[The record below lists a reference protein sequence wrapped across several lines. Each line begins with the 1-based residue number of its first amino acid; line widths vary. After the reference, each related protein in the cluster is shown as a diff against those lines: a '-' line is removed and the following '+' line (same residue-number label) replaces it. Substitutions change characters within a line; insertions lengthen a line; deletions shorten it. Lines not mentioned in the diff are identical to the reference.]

1 MKRVLSL
8 LFSIL
13 ILFCMMFG
21 LYVPSTMAATISD
34 GTYVVEYN
42 MLQAENDSVS
52 IANDYFE
59 KPATLTV
66 ENGEQYLQFTV
77 NHSEWVKVLKAAH
90 SESFVDVHV
99 VSEDPENDKR
109 VVAFKVDG
117 DLSESLPM
125 QMHIMIEEMAP
136 VYDHNYSVRIVLDI
150 DSMEVTDVPS
160 VVFDTSDSTLGSDD
174 EKVQGNSTN
183 NKALIY
189 ILVAVFAIA
198 TLVLGRKFKSTKK

>member
-1 MKRVLSL
+1 
-8 LFSIL
+8 
-13 ILFCMMFG
+13 MMVG
-21 LYVPSTMAATISD
+21 LYVPSAMAATISD

-77 NHSEWVKVLKAAH
+77 NHSKWVKVLKAAH

-117 DLSESLPM
+117 DLSKSLPM
-125 QMHIMIEEMAP
+125 QMHIMIEEMTP

-150 DSMEVTDVPS
+150 DSMEVTDAPS
-160 VVFDTSDSTLGSDD
+160 VVFDTSESTSGSDD